1 MVRLMKKSERYP
13 KEWESFQRC
22 GAGGYI
28 SIAKKLANGFIR
40 NGHDVINLSDRD
52 VGKFNKSLRDF
63 KGKKYLNTMIYETAK
78 NYKPDLILLGHSY
91 DIETQTI
98 EKIKDY
104 SKNTVI
110 SQWFEDHLA
119 DTGPDYSSNSKK
131 LLKYDDFINLYSDI
145 LLAKRDINLFFLF
158 CNRILDAELFYPE
171 LFIKLL
177 KQNHEKIKPKYVDV
191 IKSIIENPDQFKNNV
206 EKNAKLASANIC
218 LAEYYKSTKE
228 KSEQH
233 YIQANYHISDMQR
246 APIYARQQ
254 MYLDLINYFKNF
266 DDSTVQKKIDINKGK
281 GLIFIVGMPR
291 SGTTLTES
299 ILSTADDI
307 VAGGEKVFF
316 TNNLWSIFS
325 DLKTNQKINPDF
337 IEELGN
343 RYMSTIELHRNNQ
356 KNFIDKM
363 PANFLYYKFIKLAL
377 PGSKFIHVHRNP
389 WDNAISLFKANYIFL
404 QS

>member
-1 MVRLMKKSERYP
+1 MSY
-13 KEWESFQRC
+13 
-22 GAGGYI
+22 
-28 SIAKKLANGFIR
+28 
-40 NGHDVINLSDRD
+40 NLSFLFRVQDHAQCI
-52 VGKFNKSLRDF
+52 KFSEEVIEIDTNLA
-63 KGKKYLNTMIYETAK
+63 GAYQNLATCYLEMHEFDKALNFSEK
-78 NYKPDLILLGHSY
+78 
-91 DIETQTI
+91 TI
-98 EKIKDY
+98 EIRGG
-104 SKNTVI
+104 I
-110 SQWFEDHLA
+110 
-119 DTGPDYSSNSKK
+119 NSTEF
-131 LLKYDDFINLYSDI
+131 LKYDDFINLYSDI
-145 LLAKRDINLFFLF
+145 LLARKDISQFIDFSNKILEHKIFF
-158 CNRILDAELFYPE
+158 PE

-177 KQNHEKIKPKYVDV
+177 NLDHTQIKKEYIEV
-191 IKSIIENPDQFKNNV
+191 IENIIDKPNQFTNNV

-218 LAEYYKSTKE
+218 LAEFNKKE
-228 KSEQH
+228 KQKSEQYYFKANEH
-233 YIQANYHISDMQR
+233 IQTMQR

-266 DDSTVQKKIDINKGK
+266 DDSSVQKKIDISKGK

-325 DLKTNQKINPDF
+325 DLKTNQKINPEF

-343 RYMSTIELHRNNQ
+343 RYISTIELHRNNQ

-389 WDNAISLFKANYIFL
+389 WDNAISLFKANYQDTIIIPKLFWYSHRIFKL
-404 QS
+404 FSFDKILGKTENDDCFFHVSYEDLCQRLSNN